1 MIREE
6 SCLLTETVRPMGD
19 HYPFHFVSSIRR
31 SGHNADSIPPELS
44 GDVLRLSIGDD
55 VGG

>member
-44 GDVLRLSIGDD
+44 GDVLRLSIGND